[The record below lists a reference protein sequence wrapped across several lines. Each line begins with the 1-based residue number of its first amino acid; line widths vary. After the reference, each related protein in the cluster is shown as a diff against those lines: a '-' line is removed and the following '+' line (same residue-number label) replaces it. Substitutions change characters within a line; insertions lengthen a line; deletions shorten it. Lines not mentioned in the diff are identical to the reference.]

1 MKKKN
6 LISLTVAIAFLFLS
20 ITGVLLF
27 VKQKSH
33 AIEITH
39 TIFGLLFIS
48 FAIFHILNNWGSI
61 KSYSKDR
68 NTGSI
73 KKELVIASLIGGII
87 LVLSMTEVLEPVAE
101 FGRIFASQKPRGPQ
115 GISFQEKTTRD
126 STQGKAV
133 TIFLQKNAENNFA
146 ALSVDVADSTGKIL
160 ETLYAADKE
169 MKGPPANLILQTK
182 ISTPLPFKL
191 IVTASNEKG
200 SSQQENM
207 IRNLEAGIQ
216 SLAPTGGSPLQRAF
230 IEVK

>member
-20 ITGVLLF
+20 MTGILLF

-61 KSYSKDR
+61 KTYSKDR
-68 NTGSI
+68 ATGSI

-101 FGRIFASQKPRGPQ
+101 FGRIFASQKPRSPQ
-115 GISFQEKTTRD
+115 GISFQEKTTLD

-133 TIFLQKNAENNFA
+133 TIFLQKNTANNFA
-146 ALSVDVADSTGKIL
+146 ALSVNVADSTGKIL
-160 ETLYAADKE
+160 ETLYAPDKE

-200 SSQQENM
+200 SSQQENL
-207 IRNLEAGIQ
+207 IRTLDAGIQ
-216 SLAPTGGSPLQRAF
+216 SLRPGDSSPLERAF